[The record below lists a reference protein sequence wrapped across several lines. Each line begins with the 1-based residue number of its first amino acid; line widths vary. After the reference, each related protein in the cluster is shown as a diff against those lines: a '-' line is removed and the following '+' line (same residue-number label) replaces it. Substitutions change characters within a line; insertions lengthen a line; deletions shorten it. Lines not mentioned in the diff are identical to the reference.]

1 MIAITLR
8 NTRESRYLGEQM
20 RPIIPGAFPSCVI
33 FDDKE
38 MLRLQGTSEI
48 NRDKVADGRREGI
61 KKKKTN
67 VRSSRCCCSGG
78 QLDAPRDTRRI
89 NDLSCFS
96 LLYSNCIQTRA
107 VSFCIAPSLP
117 AVGKRFEIANDS
129 VMKRSANKQTDS
141 NFPPLIEM
149 EMRGSIFY
157 RGLTNVQRRNFKGSE
172 ELLFFTWSAQCT
184 TLSFC
189 LISLFDCN
197 FFFSFSQCN
206 DHSFIM
212 FAKRASFQIIFVSRS
227 SIVWISI

>member
-48 NRDKVADGRREGI
+48 NRDKVADGLEGI
-61 KKKKTN
+61 KKTY
-67 VRSSRCCCSGG
+67 VRSPRCCCSGG
-78 QLDAPRDTRRI
+78 QLDAPRDTRLI

-107 VSFCIAPSLP
+107 VSFCFIAPT
-117 AVGKRFEIANDS
+117 AGKRFEIANDS
-129 VMKRSANKQTDS
+129 VMKRSVNKQTDS

-172 ELLFFTWSAQCT
+172 ELLFLQQCT

-189 LISLFDCN
+189 LISLFECN
-197 FFFSFSQCN
+197 FFFLLFFQCIEGDDRN
-206 DHSFIM
+206 ELLS
-212 FAKRASFQIIFVSRS
+212 RLFVSLN
-227 SIVWISI
+227 VFFWKKDMTMNGDNF